1 MPRTVCRDGL
11 TLALVMSRG
20 GWMVEVGK
28 KAAEEYPRRRMEC
41 SSDGGDSQLNGV
53 EEWMMSG
60 SGTVTS

>member
-1 MPRTVCRDGL
+1 
-11 TLALVMSRG
+11 
-20 GWMVEVGK
+20 MVEVGK

-60 SGTVTS
+60 IWNCDCLDGGPESQR